1 MTTAW
6 DKASDTALA
15 GADLVIGLVGED
27 GAEEND
33 GAAELLDL
41 LAEVVPGLNVRRIKA
56 DQLTQDLGTVLAIVL
71 GSSSVTVLAGG
82 LASWLR
88 RRNTV
93 SMVLKKRDRNGAT
106 VDVTVRGR
114 PDERIETI
122 VTEFLKK

>member
-1 MTTAW
+1 MEAW
-6 DKASDTALA
+6 GEVLDTALA
-15 GADLVIGLVGED
+15 EADLAIGLVGED

-33 GAAELLDL
+33 WAAELVEL
-41 LAEVVPGLNVRRIKA
+41 LAERTPALNVRRIKA
-56 DQLTQDLGTVLAIVL
+56 DPLTQDLGAVLAIVL

-82 LASWLR
+82 LAAWLR

-93 SMVLKKRDRNGAT
+93 SMVLKKRDRHGAT

-114 PDERIETI
+114 PDERIEKI